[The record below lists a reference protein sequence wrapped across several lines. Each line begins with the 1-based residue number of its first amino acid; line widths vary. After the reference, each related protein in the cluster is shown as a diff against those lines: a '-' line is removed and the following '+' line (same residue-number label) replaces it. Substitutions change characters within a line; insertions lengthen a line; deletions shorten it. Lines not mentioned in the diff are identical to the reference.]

1 MDVGRY
7 SCGDFKKIG
16 YQVTTSQSKTLK
28 GTAKVKIGIN
38 IPFISKASFDLNGDA
53 AKTINKKNIELDPE
67 DVNDIISSLDE
78 VNFKKIIV
86 IEDFHYLPEQTQI
99 DFSVALKAFHESSKL
114 CFIIVGVWLEE
125 DKLTTFNGDLA
136 GRIVSI
142 NADRWE
148 KDDVY
153 KLFDNSEKLLN
164 IKFDDKFKLDVV
176 EKCNGSVF
184 SSTVMFPSL

>member
-1 MDVGRY
+1 M
-7 SCGDFKKIG
+7 
-16 YQVTTSQSKTLK
+16 
-28 GTAKVKIGIN
+28 
-38 IPFISKASFDLNGDA
+38 
-53 AKTINKKNIELDPE
+53 
-67 DVNDIISSLDE
+67 
-78 VNFKKIIV
+78 
-86 IEDFHYLPEQTQI
+86 
-99 DFSVALKAFHESSKL
+99 ALKAFHESSKL

-184 SSTVMFPSL
+184 